1 MENES
6 IKYTACPL
14 CESSDI
20 RPLISVNC
28 TGNPMWQEPLE
39 PEMVWVTCGACEHIF
54 TDGYFTQEA
63 LNIIFRNAPND
74 VVVGTNVEQWRNMS
88 AKMVERVINKIG
100 LPEEGR
106 TLWLDIGFGNGSL
119 LMTAQEFGFDVYGA
133 DMNEKGVSDIR
144 KLSIPAYFGSIAD
157 LVKDVNFEQSPMV
170 ISMADV
176 VEHEPFPQESL
187 RSARELI
194 DPSGVLLISMPNAG
208 APLWQHWNET
218 NANPYWHNIGHY
230 HNFTRKHL
238 YSLLRATGF
247 EPVHY
252 NIAERYRCCM
262 EVLARPVETTHLSP
276 LAG

>member
-1 MENES
+1 M
-6 IKYTACPL
+6 
-14 CESSDI
+14 
-20 RPLISVNC
+20 RP
-28 TGNPMWQEPLE
+28 NPHATPDVAHPTRPTFMAVEP
-39 PEMVWVTCGACEHIF
+39 
-54 TDGYFTQEA
+54 
-63 LNIIFRNAPND
+63 
-74 VVVGTNVEQWRNMS
+74 
-88 AKMVERVINKIG
+88 
-100 LPEEGR
+100 
-106 TLWLDIGFGNGSL
+106 
-119 LMTAQEFGFDVYGA
+119 
-133 DMNEKGVSDIR
+133 
-144 KLSIPAYFGSIAD
+144 
-157 LVKDVNFEQSPMV
+157 
-170 ISMADV
+170 DV

-208 APLWQHWNET
+208 APLWRHWNET